1 METRRKEAFAS
12 SVFVEFF
19 DVLGNSLAQ
28 AAFLQ
33 WRGKPLPDVGDSVCC
48 AVAHSPQGQAA
59 KMTGRVRCRHFEVQT
74 SANGAANVL
83 VRLTV
88 DVASAGGKPARHAA
102 PASPLFFSQN

>member
-28 AAFLQ
+28 AAFLE
-33 WRGKPLPDVGDSVCC
+33 WRGRPVPEVGDSVCC
-48 AVAHSPQGQAA
+48 AVAHAAKGRAA

-74 SANGAANVL
+74 SASGAPNVL
-83 VRLTV
+83 VRLIV
-88 DVASAGGKPARHAA
+88 DVASAVTPAHRAA
-102 PASPLFFSQN
+102 HPSQLSFSNN

>member
-1 METRRKEAFAS
+1 METRRDEALAS

-33 WRGKPLPDVGDSVCC
+33 WRGKPVPAVGDSVCC
-48 AVAHSPQGQAA
+48 AVAQSEKGRAA
-59 KMTGRVRCRHFEVQT
+59 KMTGRVLCRHFEVQT
-74 SANGAANVL
+74 SASGAPSVL

-88 DVASAGGKPARHAA
+88 DVSDPATKSER
-102 PASPLFFSQN
+102 SSTLTSRLCFSRN

>member
-1 METRRKEAFAS
+1 METRRQEAFAS

-33 WRGKPLPDVGDSVCC
+33 WRGKPVPEVGDSVCC
-48 AVAHSPQGQAA
+48 AVAHSVNGRAA

-74 SANGAANVL
+74 SASGTPNVL

-88 DVASAGGKPARHAA
+88 DVTNAASHAHRS
-102 PASPLFFSQN
+102 PSASQLSFSCN